1 MLNPE
6 GLAFVAVDT
15 HREQHT
21 ASVLNCWG
29 HPLATLETSTDPRL
43 FPDFLAR
50 VKESTNGHQLV
61 FGLEDTGGLGRGLAQ
76 YLLAEGYKVKEVNP
90 ILVSRQRRRAPH
102 PNKSDPDDAIA
113 IGKILITEFERLP
126 DLLPDELY
134 VALRE
139 AVNHRRALVKEQT
152 RLKNRLHALLR
163 ELHPS
168 YKAMFPGTFSKSAL
182 AFWERFPTSDTLH
195 GYGVKR
201 LAAFLRAHSRGKV
214 STRRAR
220 KVLELVNK
228 ARTPTTLDKTRAA
241 VVRSI
246 VRQLRALSQEQEE
259 AETLLADLLPRLGM
273 HLETMGGI
281 DLVNASQLLS
291 ALGPLERF
299 SSSDQIARFLGVAP
313 QDSSSGSRRRK
324 RRSKRGHRQ
333 ANATLYRIALYQI
346 GLRRDG
352 KPKNPVARAYYLK
365 KIAEGK
371 SKGSALTCLMRRL
384 CDILFA
390 MMRDRSCYRTEKFT
404 ALEEPLHVTTWK
416 EPAFENIPSY

>member
-21 ASVLNCWG
+21 ACVLNCWG
-29 HPLATLETSTDPRL
+29 HPLVTLETSTDPRL

-50 VKESTNGHQLV
+50 VKESTNHHQLV

-76 YLLAEGYKVKEVNP
+76 YLLAEGYQVKEVNP
-90 ILVSRQRRRAPH
+90 ILVNRQRRRAPH
-102 PNKSDPDDAIA
+102 PNKSDPDDALA
-113 IGKILITEFERLP
+113 IGKVLITEFERLP

-139 AVNHRRALVKEQT
+139 AVNHRRALGKEQT
-152 RLKNRLHALLR
+152 RLKNRLHVLLR
-163 ELHPS
+163 ELYPS
-168 YKAMFPGTFSKSAL
+168 YKAMFPETFSKSAL
-182 AFWERFPTSDTLH
+182 AFWERFPTPDALR

-201 LAAFLRAHSRGKV
+201 LASFLRAHSRGRV

-228 ARTPTTLDKTRAA
+228 AKTSGTLDKTRAV

-273 HLETMGGI
+273 HLDTMGGI
-281 DLVNASQLLS
+281 DLINASELLS
-291 ALGPLERF
+291 ALGPVERF
-299 SSSDQIARFLGVAP
+299 SSPHQIARFLGVAP
-313 QDSSSGSRRRK
+313 QDSSSGSRRRQK
-324 RRSKRGHRQ
+324 RSKRGHRQ
-333 ANATLYRIALYQI
+333 GNATLYRIALYQV
-346 GLRRDG
+346 GLRRHG
-352 KPKNPVARAYYLK
+352 KPNNPVARAYYLK

-371 SKGSALTCLMRRL
+371 SKSSALRCLMRRL

-390 MMRDRSCYRTEKFT
+390 MMRDRSHYRPEKFSNIRCGSPT
-404 ALEEPLHVTTWK
+404 VT
-416 EPAFENIPSY
+416 PENCMERTTL